1 MDAVDY
7 LRSTVAVRERC
18 NNILNAVLDGQS
30 RCFDVDLSR
39 LSVAADRV
47 AALTTQRFPNGKI
60 PYHARWRHF
69 EAGGIDRL
77 ASLPTC
83 SDLKERARREIDLAV
98 TAVLL
103 DAGSGPAW
111 KYSEEGTSWQGGR
124 SEGLG
129 VAAFHTFASGLFG
142 GSVEAPIAQAESLA
156 KVTTADISKT
166 FQVTA
171 ANPLVGLEGRTSLL
185 VRLSSALE
193 ANPKFFSAQAR
204 PGGMFDY
211 LVPTAASNTVNA
223 ADILNVVIV
232 GLGPIWL
239 TSNQLNGNALG
250 DCWQHHLAG
259 GDSSE
264 SAGWVPFHK
273 LSQWMTY
280 SLLEPFERAGVKVV
294 GLEALTGLPEYRN
307 GGLLIDCG
315 VIKRKLGVSLN
326 KPFEVSDELIIEW
339 RALTV
344 ALLDRLAVQVR
355 AQMGLTETQL
365 PLACVLEGGT
375 WAAGRITAQE
385 LRGGLPPIEVV
396 SDGTV
401 F

>member
-1 MDAVDY
+1 MNAVDY

-30 RCFDVDLSR
+30 RCFDVDLSC
-39 LSVAADRV
+39 LSVAANRV
-47 AALTTQRFPNGKI
+47 ATLTTQRFPDGKI

-77 ASLPTC
+77 ASLPRC
-83 SDLKERARREIDLAV
+83 SDLTERARREIDLAV

-103 DAGSGPAW
+103 DAGSGPSW

-142 GSVEAPIAQAESLA
+142 GSVEVPIAQAESLA
-156 KVTTADISKT
+156 KVTTADIAKT
-166 FQVTA
+166 FQVTT

-185 VRLSSALE
+185 VRLSSALK
-193 ANPKFFSAQAR
+193 ASPTFFGSQAR

-223 ADILNVVIV
+223 ADILNIVIV
-232 GLGPIWL
+232 GFGPIWL

-264 SAGWVPFHK
+264 SAAWVPFHK

-315 VIKRKLGVSLN
+315 VIKPKLGVSLN